1 MIDHF
6 QKHLHSGKVDPA
18 GLTDADHRAMIAL
31 IYSSLIARA
40 EQKRLSGGGGQST
53 LPVLFGDSA

>member
-40 EQKRLSGGGGQST
+40 EQKRLSGGGGAEHAS
-53 LPVLFGDSA
+53 